1 MLVPYFVFTSRTL
14 QNSHV
19 EALCLWKDLCPWK
32 NPKREK
38 VLGKKKKKKKQAQ
51 RRMKANHSV
60 EKRKFFCESD

>member
-38 VLGKKKKKKKQAQ
+38 VLGKKKTKKKTDPKKNESEPFG
-51 RRMKANHSV
+51 R
-60 EKRKFFCESD
+60 EKKIPL